1 MTWADGAILLILG
14 VSAIL
19 AYSRGLVREV
29 LGVGAWAG
37 ALVLA
42 FVMLPGM
49 RSALGAAVSP
59 AWLADV
65 VVVGSVFVIALII
78 LKLLIAW
85 VARAVQSSVLGG
97 VDRALGTVFGIA
109 RGAFL
114 VVLAYILAG
123 QLQPVTERWPEAL
136 RDARALPFVAQGAK
150 WLVGQLPPEYRLR
163 VPDAPARPLPP
174 MEDLLRPPARNR
186 T

>member
-1 MTWADGAILLILG
+1 MTWADGAILLILA
-14 VSAIL
+14 VSAAL

-49 RSALGAAVSP
+49 RAALGDAVSP

-65 VVVGSVFVIALII
+65 VAAGSVFVIALII

-85 VARAVQSSVLGG
+85 VARAVQS
-97 VDRALGTVFGIA
+97 
-109 RGAFL
+109 
-114 VVLAYILAG
+114 
-123 QLQPVTERWPEAL
+123 
-136 RDARALPFVAQGAK
+136 
-150 WLVGQLPPEYRLR
+150 
-163 VPDAPARPLPP
+163 
-174 MEDLLRPPARNR
+174 
-186 T
+186 